1 MTPLDTGIMALILPT
16 IAYNIRAPVSI
27 VLWVPLSSLL
37 IEASFMPVFGRL
49 SDRSGRRRY
58 FVVGLVLF
66 AVGAILAGN
75 SLTIYELLA
84 YRVIQSFGGAFV
96 LANGRAMIA
105 DLFEERRRG
114 FALGTNVST
123 LYVAITAGTVIAA
136 TVVSVTQLVG
146 WRYVFYF
153 SGGLA
158 AVDVPLTL
166 LLLPESPKSP
176 GARMDWI
183 GTLLF
188 VTGLGALLVVLTQG
202 AQNAFGNLN
211 LFIQEVRIPVLNVY
225 FYPNLLMSIPLA
237 AIAALG
243 AVAGGLFVVRE
254 WRYANPLIDFGLF
267 RRSSMFLSTNGAV
280 LFVYISN
287 WSVLTLLSFYLEE
300 IRGLTVLASG
310 LLITVEPLCV
320 VVFALVGG
328 WISSRTGSRDP
339 SIVGLLIV
347 TVAMGL
353 FATISATSSLLFIGF
368 LLAMI
373 GVGMGIFSPS
383 NTNANL
389 SSVPAADRGMANGV
403 LGMMRFT
410 GQSLSL
416 AIGTLVLGYLALGQ
430 CVSQGCTFDPSQYA
444 YALQLAFGV
453 GAVMAI
459 ISTAFALVGREKRPG
474 PGPD

>member
-37 IEASFMPVFGRL
+37 IEAGFMPVFGRL
-49 SDRSGRRRY
+49 SDRSGRRKY

-123 LYVAITAGTVIAA
+123 LYVAITAGTIIAA
-136 TVVSVTQLVG
+136 TVVSVTQIVG

-158 AVDVPLTL
+158 ALDIPLAYF
-166 LLLPESPKSP
+166 LLPEGSKNP

-183 GTLLF
+183 GTILF
-188 VTGLGALLVVLTQG
+188 VVGLGSLLTVLTQG

-211 LFIQEVRIPVLNVY
+211 LFIQEVRIPVLDIY
-225 FYPNLLMSIPLA
+225 FYPNILVSIPLA
-237 AIAALG
+237 AIAVAGAL
-243 AVAGGLFVVRE
+243 AGGLFIARE
-254 WRYANPLIDFGLF
+254 FRFSNPLIDFSLF
-267 RRSSMFLSTNGAV
+267 RKNIMFLSTNGAAFF
-280 LFVYISN
+280 LYISS

-300 IRGLTVLASG
+300 IRGLTVLTSG
-310 LLITVEPLCV
+310 LLLTVEPLFV
-320 VVFALVGG
+320 VIFALIGG
-328 WISSRTGSRDP
+328 WVASRTGSRDP
-339 SIVGLLIV
+339 SIVGLLVVAI
-347 TVAMGL
+347 AMGL
-353 FATISATSSLLFIGF
+353 FATISASSSLLFIGF
-368 LLAMI
+368 LLAML
-373 GVGMGIFSPS
+373 GVGVGIFAPS

-389 SSVPAADRGMANGV
+389 GSVAPAERGMANGV

-416 AIGTLVLGYLALGQ
+416 ALGTLVIGYFALGQ

-444 YALQLAFGV
+444 QALQLTFGV
-453 GAVMAI
+453 GAGMAVVA
-459 ISTAFALVGREKRPG
+459 TAFAFIGREKRSDQQPA
-474 PGPD
+474 

>member
-1 MTPLDTGIMALILPT
+1 MALILPT

-37 IEASFMPVFGRL
+37 IGAAFMPVFGRL
-49 SDRSGRRRY
+49 SDRSGRRKY
-58 FVVGLVLF
+58 FIVGLILF
-66 AVGAILAGN
+66 AAGAILAGN
-75 SLTIYELLA
+75 SLTIYELLV

-105 DLFEERRRG
+105 DLFEERGRG

-146 WRYVFYF
+146 WRYVFYV

-158 AVDVPLTL
+158 AIDVPLTYF
-166 LLLPESPKSP
+166 LLPESPKNP
-176 GARMDWI
+176 GARMDWL
-183 GTLLF
+183 GTVLF
-188 VTGLGALLVVLTQG
+188 VAGLGSLLTVLTQG

-211 LFIQEVRIPVLNVY
+211 LFIQEVRIPVLDIY
-225 FYPNLLMSIPLA
+225 YYPNLLVSIPLV
-237 AIAALG
+237 
-243 AVAGGLFVVRE
+243 AVAGVGGVAGVLFVLRE
-254 WRYANPLIDFGLF
+254 WRFDNPLIDFGLF
-267 RRSSMFLSTNGAV
+267 RRRTMFLSTNLAA
-280 LFVYISN
+280 LFLYISS

-300 IRGLTVLASG
+300 IRGLTVLTSG
-310 LLITVEPLCV
+310 LLITVEPLFV

-328 WISSRTGSRDP
+328 WIASRTGSRDP
-339 SIVGLLIV
+339 SIVGLLV
-347 TVAMGL
+347 VAVAMGL
-353 FATISATSSLLFIGF
+353 LATISATSSLLFLGF
-368 LLAMI
+368 LLAML
-373 GVGMGIFSPS
+373 GVGVGIFAPS

-389 SSVPAADRGMANGV
+389 GSVAPSERGMANGV

-416 AIGTLVLGYLALGQ
+416 AIGTLVIGYFALGQ

-444 YALQLAFGV
+444 HALQLTFGT
-453 GAVMAI
+453 GTVMAAVA
-459 ISTAFALVGREKRPG
+459 TAFAFAGREK
-474 PGPD
+474 

>member
-1 MTPLDTGIMALILPT
+1 MALILPT

-37 IEASFMPVFGRL
+37 IGAGFMPVFGRL
-49 SDRSGRRRY
+49 SDRSGRRKY

-66 AVGAILAGN
+66 AAGAILAGN
-75 SLTIYELLA
+75 SLTIYELLV

-123 LYVAITAGTVIAA
+123 LYVAITLGTIIAA
-136 TVVSVTQLVG
+136 TVVSVTQVVG

-158 AVDVPLTL
+158 ALDIPLAYF
-166 LLLPESPKSP
+166 LLPEGTKNP
-176 GARMDWI
+176 GAKIDWI
-183 GTLLF
+183 GTILF
-188 VTGLGALLVVLTQG
+188 VLSLGSLLTVLTQG

-211 LFIQEVRIPVLNVY
+211 LFVQEVRIPVLDIY
-225 FYPNLLMSIPLA
+225 FYPNLLISIPLV
-237 AIAALG
+237 AIAAAG
-243 AVAGGLFVVRE
+243 ALAGALFIVRE
-254 WRYANPLIDFGLF
+254 QRFTKPLIDFNLF
-267 RRSSMFLSTNGAV
+267 KMNRMFLSTNAAA
-280 LFVYISN
+280 LFLYVSH

-300 IRGLTVLASG
+300 IRGLTVLTSG
-310 LLITVEPLCV
+310 LLLTVEPLFV

-328 WISSRTGSRDP
+328 WVSSRTGSRDP
-339 SIVGLLIV
+339 SIVGLIV
-347 TVAMGL
+347 VAFAMGL
-353 FATISATSSLLFIGF
+353 FATITATSSLFFIGF
-368 LLAMI
+368 LLAML
-373 GVGMGIFSPS
+373 GVGVGIFAPS

-389 SSVPAADRGMANGV
+389 GSVAPAERGMANGV

-416 AIGTLVLGYLALGQ
+416 ALGTLVIGYFALGQ
-430 CVSQGCTFDPSQYA
+430 CISQGCTFDPSQYA
-444 YALQLAFGV
+444 QALQLAFGV
-453 GAVMAI
+453 GGVMAAAA
-459 ISTAFALVGREKRPG
+459 TAFAFLGRESRQEPQKS
-474 PGPD
+474 